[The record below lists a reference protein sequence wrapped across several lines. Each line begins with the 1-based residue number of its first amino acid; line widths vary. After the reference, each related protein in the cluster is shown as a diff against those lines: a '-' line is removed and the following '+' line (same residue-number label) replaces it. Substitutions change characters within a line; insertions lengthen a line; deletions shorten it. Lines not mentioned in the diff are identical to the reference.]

1 MTTPVSTNMTARE
14 IITAAMQ
21 PGNTSAAT
29 ASQQILSAVLTA
41 IDCRVPV
48 TQATMLTLLAK
59 EQAAA
64 ATTTSAAATK
74 ETVRDRYAV
83 LTVARLAADVADA
96 QKMKPSVLATSTNPI
111 GGNTATPVRN
121 SSAHNTRA
129 AVLTAIQAQTQAPVA
144 FDDTG
149 IDDDGVTPEIPAS
162 VSESV
167 NLSVLATRCVTLI
180 TGVKTKL
187 ITSHKGIVATLQHM
201 LGANASMAE
210 AYPITRGSSADI
222 DGDLLEFALA
232 ALSPARREQFR
243 NEPSVRGRH
252 GFAFLRLLMKLE
264 GATLDEALCTAVEA
278 ILAFETKPSDL
289 TTSTLCQRFLGLY
302 RDAISAAAA
311 AGASTDVITILW
323 FNVINPILCAPTS
336 IVNHLV
342 SDFLASP
349 KYNPHDVLC
358 PQVLVNIVSHNQ
370 LGCVKLAWP
379 YAPPSTPYAGESKRQ
394 QRNRDNQQRN
404 RDKRR
409 DNNSAADNAPTDT
422 TTNKQKP
429 PSAGHVFLNTITA
442 ALDAHVGDL
451 TAEHARS
458 YYLAAQAVANFTHVD
473 SLADFMSDNQRKS
486 FYHMVPKHWRERFC
500 AALGAPYDEPT
511 GEERRSWGRK
521 YTGKFVYRPTTPAPP
536 PPVQAPVQTSNAMI
550 ANAATPA
557 VPVQEGW
564 GSMPHFSTT
573 DATSAQQGETKSS
586 TEPSR
591 AQLQLEI
598 AALKSDNEH
607 LTRENIAVQDDLEQ
621 AELRAEDLV
630 TV

>member
-1 MTTPVSTNMTARE
+1 MPTNMTARE

-48 TQATMLTLLAK
+48 TQATMLTLLAE

-74 ETVRDRYAV
+74 ETVRDRFAV
-83 LTVARLAADVADA
+83 LTAARLAADVADA
-96 QKMKPSVLATSTNPI
+96 QKMKPSVLATNTNPI

-129 AVLTAIQAQTQAPVA
+129 AVLTAIQTQAPVA
-144 FDDTG
+144 FDATG
-149 IDDDGVTPEIPAS
+149 IEDDGVTPAIPAT

-167 NLSVLATRCVTLI
+167 NLAVLATRCVTLI
-180 TGVKTKL
+180 TGVRTKL
-187 ITSHKGIVATLQHM
+187 IESHKVIVATLQHM

-222 DGDLLEFALA
+222 DGDLLIIALA
-232 ALSPARREQFR
+232 ALSPARREQFQ

-278 ILAFETKPSDL
+278 ILAFETKPSDM

-302 RDAISAAAA
+302 RDAISAAGA

-370 LGCVKLAWP
+370 LGGVKLAWT
-379 YAPPSTPYAGESKRQ
+379 YVPPSTPSASESKRQ
-394 QRNRDNQQRN
+394 QHNRDKQRN

-409 DNNSAADNAPTDT
+409 DNNNAAENAPTDT
-422 TTNKQKP
+422 TTNNQKP
-429 PSAGHVFLNTITA
+429 PSAGHVFLTTITA
-442 ALDAHVGDL
+442 ALDAHVGEL

-458 YYLAAQAVANFTHVD
+458 YYVAAQAVANFTHVD

-550 ANAATPA
+550 ANAVTPA

-564 GSMPHFSTT
+564 GSMPVGHQSFRGLST
-573 DATSAQQGETKSS
+573 QQGETKSS
-586 TEPSR
+586 TEPST

>member
-1 MTTPVSTNMTARE
+1 MPTNMTARE

-41 IDCRVPV
+41 VDCRVPV
-48 TQATMLTLLAK
+48 TQATMLTLIAEEK
-59 EQAAA
+59 AAA

-74 ETVRDRYAV
+74 ETVRDRFAV
-83 LTVARLAADVADA
+83 LTAARLAADVADA
-96 QKMKPSVLATSTNPI
+96 QKMKPSVLATNTNPI

-129 AVLTAIQAQTQAPVA
+129 AVLTAIQTQAPVA
-144 FDDTG
+144 FDATG
-149 IDDDGVTPEIPAS
+149 IEDDGVTPAMPAT

-167 NLSVLATRCVTLI
+167 NLAVLATRCVTLI

-187 ITSHKGIVATLQHM
+187 IESHKVIVATLQHM

-222 DGDLLEFALA
+222 DGDLLIIALA

-278 ILAFETKPSDL
+278 ILAFETKPSDM

-302 RDAISAAAA
+302 RDAISAAGA

-370 LGCVKLAWP
+370 LGGVKLAWT
-379 YAPPSTPYAGESKRQ
+379 YVPPSTPSAGESKRQ
-394 QRNRDNQQRN
+394 QHNRDKQRN

-409 DNNSAADNAPTDT
+409 DNNNAADDATTDT
-422 TTNKQKP
+422 TTNGQKP
-429 PSAGHVFLNTITA
+429 PSAGHVFLTTITA
-442 ALDAHVGDL
+442 ALDAHVGEL

-458 YYLAAQAVANFTHVD
+458 YYVAAQAVANFTHVD

-550 ANAATPA
+550 ANAVTPA

-564 GSMPHFSTT
+564 GSMPVGHQSFRCLST
-573 DATSAQQGETKSS
+573 QQGETKSS